1 MTTLRIASDWHLG
14 PRSPALH
21 GRLALAFLARAR
33 ADGCELILNGDVWE
47 ELFAGPGAGPR
58 AFPAVAAAADAL
70 AAEGRLRAT
79 RGNHDPTRGEARLEL
94 DWPGLGRVLVAH
106 GHAADPVNSSPAGRL
121 GDAISLR
128 FGRAWLV
135 RAFAEAAE
143 AMVRGLAEER
153 MVALFRRRCERL
165 VAQGGYDLG
174 VFGHV
179 HRPHLAP
186 GDRYANAGSL
196 HGEVLEYLE
205 LGPAGARLGALGP
218 ADLMEA
224 T

>member
-21 GRLALAFLARAR
+21 GRLAQAFLARAR
-33 ADGCELILNGDVWE
+33 AEGAQVILNGDVWE

-58 AFPAVAAAADAL
+58 AFPAVAAAVEAL

-106 GHAADPVNSSPAGRL
+106 GHAADPVNASPVGRL
-121 GDAISLR
+121 GDAISRR
-128 FGRAWLV
+128 FGRSWAV
-135 RAFAEAAE
+135 RAFAEGAE
-143 AMVRGLAEER
+143 ALVRGLAEER

-165 VAQGGYDLG
+165 VEAGGYDLG

-196 HGEVLEYLE
+196 HGETLEYLE
-205 LGPAGARLGALGP
+205 LGPSEARLGAIGP
-218 ADLMEA
+218 ADLTGA
-224 T
+224 A